1 MKSFP
6 RASLAFMALFM
17 AGCLYHF
24 NGGGLPPDVKTIAV
38 VPFDNQTPVSDLQ
51 REISDSIRARL
62 LNKLGVSNASVEKAN
77 AVVRGTI
84 HRYQVDIPVGYSANT
99 NVVST
104 AQRKL
109 EMVLDIDVTDQVTG
123 KTLWSR
129 KGFVV
134 DAEYQE
140 QDELQGRSQAIDIV
154 VNTIVDGIQS
164 QW

>member
-1 MKSFP
+1 M
-6 RASLAFMALFM
+6 ATVLAAGLST
-17 AGCLYHF
+17 GCLYHF

-51 REISDSIRARL
+51 REISDSISTRL
-62 LNKLGVSNASVEKAN
+62 LNKLGLRNAPVDKAN

-84 HRYQVDIPVGYSANT
+84 RRYEVDIPVGYSANT
-99 NVVST
+99 QVVST
-104 AQRKL
+104 AQRQL

-134 DAEYQE
+134 DGQYQE
-140 QDELQGRSQAIDIV
+140 QGEAQGRSQAIDII
-154 VNTIVDGIQS
+154 VNTIVEGMQS